1 MTYTAFAIKHC
12 SNNLRDKT
20 TTLTTKVNLSSM
32 IYKERKAELLD
43 GKCNFCIVGERKKIF
58 KPPEK
63 TSTYIPLFWK
73 TKERF
78 SYNYMRLREMLNFQL
93 TGEKYCRM
101 HN

>member
-1 MTYTAFAIKHC
+1 MSKMTYTAFAIKHC

-20 TTLTTKVNLSSM
+20 TTTKVNLSSM

-63 TSTYIPLFWK
+63 TSTYIPLFGRRK
-73 TKERF
+73 SDF
-78 SYNYMRLREMLNFQL
+78 L
-93 TGEKYCRM
+93 TTI
-101 HN
+101 